1 MDEDRERLWSC
12 TTSNFE
18 GVVSMITPGE
28 SWVARWQVVHASQPE
43 SSGVFDRCEQGITEF
58 VPGCYAIAAN
68 GDSYAYR
75 CKGLICGHR

>member
-1 MDEDRERLWSC
+1 MAGSARKPTRIFWRLI
-12 TTSNFE
+12 
-18 GVVSMITPGE
+18 V
-28 SWVARWQVVHASQPE
+28 
-43 SSGVFDRCEQGITEF
+43 DRCEQGITEF